1 MTKNNNEK
9 EVIVFTDDEKSKNK
23 AAFAQASIEKA
34 EEAVFWIDKN
44 TRFVDVNQAG
54 CRHLGYD
61 KDELLSLTV
70 FDTDPN
76 IPKEGWPDHWEELKE
91 KGSLSFE
98 TLHRHKSGRIFPAEV
113 RLNYIKLADKEYNFA
128 FAQDIT
134 ERKQSEDVLKEAEIK
149 YRNII
154 ENASFGISTYSE
166 SGQCIVANEAL
177 ADIIGATVEEVLSQ
191 NFYRIK
197 SWQQSGMLDAA
208 KKSLETMEKERRT
221 VHIVTTFGKEIWLD
235 CVFLPYYESDKKF
248 MMFLAED
255 VTLQKEAEEE
265 LHRAKNELELK
276 VQERTRD
283 LKKANEELL
292 IEIENHKETEKNL
305 IENEKR
311 FRAAATTTADLI
323 WEGDVRVDILRWH
336 GDIDTILGYEQNE
349 FPRTVSGHMDNIH
362 PDDRDNFT
370 KAVEKAIET
379 GEDFYEEYR
388 MKCKNGDYRYWD
400 ERGRAIGFENGSAVK
415 WVGSVTDITERRLS
429 LELLKKSEDKF
440 KKLSNEFNTLL
451 DAIPDS
457 LVLLSPDLKILW
469 SNRAFESQLANECS
483 ECKGNHCYQL
493 CCDRT
498 SPCENC
504 PVIKS
509 FRSGKEES
517 THVMASDGK
526 ILDKRAF
533 PMLDKSGNVINVIE
547 VSRDIT
553 ARVRMEE
560 EARLVQSRLIH
571 ANKMTSLGTLVSGV
585 AHEINN
591 PNSFIMSN
599 AQVFSEIW
607 NDAVK
612 ILKENHN
619 GKNNIVLGGI
629 PFDELI
635 QLAPRLLGGINDG
648 SVRINK
654 IIQSLKN
661 FARPDKSSLDG
672 KVDIKNV
679 IMSSRT
685 ILDNHINKF
694 TNNFHLDIE
703 TNIPVIKGSSQQIE
717 QVIINLIMNAL
728 QALNDREAE
737 ILISASFDKAH
748 NDVVIK
754 VKDEGRGMSDD
765 IIQSVT
771 KPFFTTRIEDGGTGL
786 GLSIS
791 YAIIKD
797 HNGILGFESESGLGT
812 TVTVSLPANK

>member
-1 MTKNNNEK
+1 
-9 EVIVFTDDEKSKNK
+9 
-23 AAFAQASIEKA
+23 
-34 EEAVFWIDKN
+34 
-44 TRFVDVNQAG
+44 
-54 CRHLGYD
+54 
-61 KDELLSLTV
+61 
-70 FDTDPN
+70 
-76 IPKEGWPDHWEELKE
+76 
-91 KGSLSFE
+91 
-98 TLHRHKSGRIFPAEV
+98 
-113 RLNYIKLADKEYNFA
+113 
-128 FAQDIT
+128 
-134 ERKQSEDVLKEAEIK
+134 
-149 YRNII
+149 
-154 ENASFGISTYSE
+154 
-166 SGQCIVANEAL
+166 
-177 ADIIGATVEEVLSQ
+177 
-191 NFYRIK
+191 
-197 SWQQSGMLDAA
+197 
-208 KKSLETMEKERRT
+208 
-221 VHIVTTFGKEIWLD
+221 
-235 CVFLPYYESDKKF
+235 
-248 MMFLAED
+248 
-255 VTLQKEAEEE
+255 
-265 LHRAKNELELK
+265 
-276 VQERTRD
+276 
-283 LKKANEELL
+283 
-292 IEIENHKETEKNL
+292 
-305 IENEKR
+305 
-311 FRAAATTTADLI
+311 
-323 WEGDVRVDILRWH
+323 
-336 GDIDTILGYEQNE
+336 
-349 FPRTVSGHMDNIH
+349 
-362 PDDRDNFT
+362 
-370 KAVEKAIET
+370 
-379 GEDFYEEYR
+379 

>member
-1 MTKNNNEK
+1 MTKNNDEK

-44 TRFVDVNQAG
+44 ARFVDVNQAG

>member
-44 TRFVDVNQAG
+44 ARFVDVNQAG

-483 ECKGNHCYQL
+483 ECKGNHCYQI

>member
-1 MTKNNNEK
+1 
-9 EVIVFTDDEKSKNK
+9 
-23 AAFAQASIEKA
+23 
-34 EEAVFWIDKN
+34 
-44 TRFVDVNQAG
+44 
-54 CRHLGYD
+54 
-61 KDELLSLTV
+61 
-70 FDTDPN
+70 
-76 IPKEGWPDHWEELKE
+76 
-91 KGSLSFE
+91 
-98 TLHRHKSGRIFPAEV
+98 
-113 RLNYIKLADKEYNFA
+113 
-128 FAQDIT
+128 
-134 ERKQSEDVLKEAEIK
+134 
-149 YRNII
+149 
-154 ENASFGISTYSE
+154 
-166 SGQCIVANEAL
+166 
-177 ADIIGATVEEVLSQ
+177 
-191 NFYRIK
+191 
-197 SWQQSGMLDAA
+197 MLDAA

-235 CVFLPYYESDKKF
+235 CVFLPYYENDKKF

-265 LHRAKNELELK
+265 LYRAKNELELK

-694 TNNFHLDIE
+694 TNKFHLDIE

>member
-44 TRFVDVNQAG
+44 ARFVDVNQAG